1 LLIAPTFEGP
11 EGVKDSSALRVVHGY
26 LKETSLGQSA
36 SMIVDGQIVIG
47 EPASREEGDATW
59 TLEAGGRFR
68 FDIHTSTGSVSTR
81 IDGMSGSLQREDMN
95 ILRIPMETAAAG
107 PLITPWTMS
116 ESLSDPRVSISD
128 GGETVIEGKS
138 LFKVVFR
145 RPVCA
150 LSGCP
155 EYLQRLRLTTDLYFD
170 SHSYLLMKS
179 VDEIRLSETS
189 MAKVLRVITYG
200 EYRQAD
206 QSLVAHQYAETLD
219 GQLSWTF
226 AASRISLG
234 KPHDQS
240 HFHF

>member
-1 LLIAPTFEGP
+1 
-11 EGVKDSSALRVVHGY
+11 
-26 LKETSLGQSA
+26 
-36 SMIVDGQIVIG
+36 
-47 EPASREEGDATW
+47 
-59 TLEAGGRFR
+59 
-68 FDIHTSTGSVSTR
+68 
-81 IDGMSGSLQREDMN
+81 
-95 ILRIPMETAAAG
+95 
-107 PLITPWTMS
+107 MS